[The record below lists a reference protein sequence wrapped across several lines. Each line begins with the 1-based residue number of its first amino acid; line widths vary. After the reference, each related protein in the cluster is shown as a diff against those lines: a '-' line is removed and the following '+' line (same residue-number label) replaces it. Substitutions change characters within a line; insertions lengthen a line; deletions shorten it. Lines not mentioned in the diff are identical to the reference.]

1 MLPYQKF
8 PSIYKQYPQQYQQDQ
23 VPQTPFD
30 MAYGSSL
37 LPRQLLIGSPYIQVQ
52 SPLPSPVHHGS
63 FQIQRTPQGVHP
75 SQQAAQSYFVP
86 APAPKLSFPPESA
99 RKRGLN
105 YHLTLQRHNSSNST
119 TASYKKN
126 NSSAN
131 ELDETPSKGK
141 FKSTA
146 SSSSSSLNDST
157 FDNQPMME
165 SQNIYSNH
173 GAISSNSSLYNL
185 HQANSSPSLSNPM
198 ATRVSNFQVS
208 RQPTRSIL
216 LLNVNQDL
224 SLTEFLDTI
233 TFGPIEN
240 VRIVENYPDED
251 HNSIALAFLK
261 IETCLN
267 FYNNILTYLSKF
279 KKANKSPDLSIN
291 FINTKKLLPF
301 ISNAINSDGATRN
314 VYVGNLKSL
323 DKEIDEDF
331 LYQEFS
337 KFGIIDKIDL
347 ITKKT
352 DEKTDQEAE
361 EVEDEQN
368 DQFAFIH
375 FTNISSAIK
384 AVEQLSLS
392 SNWQDVKVFYGTDRC
407 SINSTSS
414 LIRSITDEQDEEISQ
429 ISEEDE
435 DDLLQEELEQQL
447 HQQQQQHRYG
457 SQQFMT
463 DEDISNALNQKNL
476 TAQAVATNAGGANN
490 VGNRTVYLG
499 NLDPKT
505 KPEDICNVV
514 RGGVL
519 QYIKHFSTKKICF
532 LTFIEPVAAAQF
544 YANANID
551 GVTLHGRK
559 LKIGWG
565 NHSGPLPNP
574 IALAVTI
581 GASRN
586 VYIGIKDQDLSDES
600 LKLPSEEI
608 LREDFSKFGEIEQ
621 INFFKNDRCVFL
633 NFLNISNAIKV
644 VDDANGNNT
653 EKFHDYFNGKYRNFK
668 ISFGK
673 DRCGNPPKAKK
684 NKKRNRIRKNQQQ
697 DDDIKESNEDDQVEK
712 VSEDF
717 LNTMGI
723 TSKTENEED
732 ETKEEKEPVEYIEN
746 NAFGISAGTTNEDT
760 KEQDE
765 EDEKKAQEG
774 DDELY
779 ESSSSSEVLDIVAK
793 SPTEARP
800 YTPSR
805 TSSEEFSN
813 SKVRN
818 NKNKK
823 NSSRSKKNVSSSFS
837 PAMSSRVSSA
847 SLNSLGYF
855 PYQDQETFI
864 YKQVPFAPPAPHRS
878 FSNLSRGSSRTNLSS
893 YGGGQS
899 IHPHQQQQPQFYSNG
914 FTTSG
919 SQVMAQYLA
928 QSQHANMVYAA
939 NVLNTSDD
947 YGYEDDNAGYY
958 HPGYNSNNNSN
969 KGRRN
974 NGNGNSTRLRR

>member
-1 MLPYQKF
+1 
-8 PSIYKQYPQQYQQDQ
+8 
-23 VPQTPFD
+23 
-30 MAYGSSL
+30 
-37 LPRQLLIGSPYIQVQ
+37 
-52 SPLPSPVHHGS
+52 
-63 FQIQRTPQGVHP
+63 
-75 SQQAAQSYFVP
+75 
-86 APAPKLSFPPESA
+86 
-99 RKRGLN
+99 
-105 YHLTLQRHNSSNST
+105 
-119 TASYKKN
+119 
-126 NSSAN
+126 
-131 ELDETPSKGK
+131 
-141 FKSTA
+141 
-146 SSSSSSLNDST
+146 
-157 FDNQPMME
+157 
-165 SQNIYSNH
+165 
-173 GAISSNSSLYNL
+173 
-185 HQANSSPSLSNPM
+185 M

-414 LIRSITDEQDEEISQ
+414 LI
-429 ISEEDE
+429 
-435 DDLLQEELEQQL
+435 
-447 HQQQQQHRYG
+447 RYG

-673 DRCGNPPKAKK
+673 DRCGNPPKA
-684 NKKRNRIRKNQQQ
+684 
-697 DDDIKESNEDDQVEK
+697 
-712 VSEDF
+712 
-717 LNTMGI
+717 
-723 TSKTENEED
+723 
-732 ETKEEKEPVEYIEN
+732 
-746 NAFGISAGTTNEDT
+746 
-760 KEQDE
+760 
-765 EDEKKAQEG
+765 
-774 DDELY
+774 
-779 ESSSSSEVLDIVAK
+779 
-793 SPTEARP
+793 
-800 YTPSR
+800 
-805 TSSEEFSN
+805 
-813 SKVRN
+813 
-818 NKNKK
+818 
-823 NSSRSKKNVSSSFS
+823 
-837 PAMSSRVSSA
+837 
-847 SLNSLGYF
+847 
-855 PYQDQETFI
+855 
-864 YKQVPFAPPAPHRS
+864 
-878 FSNLSRGSSRTNLSS
+878 
-893 YGGGQS
+893 
-899 IHPHQQQQPQFYSNG
+899 
-914 FTTSG
+914 
-919 SQVMAQYLA
+919 
-928 QSQHANMVYAA
+928 
-939 NVLNTSDD
+939 
-947 YGYEDDNAGYY
+947 
-958 HPGYNSNNNSN
+958 
-969 KGRRN
+969 
-974 NGNGNSTRLRR
+974 